1 MPGSSRARWRRG
13 RHAKNEEVNL
23 RATTGSVQVDDIIAD
38 VVSAFARA
46 MSGEVRG
53 FYVAGSYADGTP
65 VPGSDID
72 LVAVLRR
79 KSDGEL
85 AQRVA
90 EACIARSP
98 IRLDL
103 VALTTE
109 ALAEQFMLLV
119 PAFKMGTLLVA
130 GEDVRGEF
138 LLPPLRAY
146 AAAWA
151 DRARRFMA
159 RIRRIEVEGVRPSLG
174 YPDPAGEFF
183 GYDRATIV
191 EWYPPNTTQSTKE
204 LVAIVGSAATSLVA
218 LRGGAY
224 VATKRKC
231 APLYADHIGD
241 EWTELVSD
249 VHVFCR
255 ERLGYGIPEK
265 ADERRTLRA
274 ICTRVLAFERHA
286 LLAFEGGPDRPTP

>member
-1 MPGSSRARWRRG
+1 
-13 RHAKNEEVNL
+13 VNL
-23 RATTGSVQVDDIIAD
+23 RATTRSAQVDEIIAD
-38 VVSAFARA
+38 VVSAFASA

-53 FYVAGSYADGTP
+53 FYVAGSYAEGAP
-65 VPGSDID
+65 VSGSDID
-72 LVAVLRR
+72 LIAVLR
-79 KSDGEL
+79 KNSDEKL

-90 EACIARSP
+90 EACVARSP

-103 VALTTE
+103 VALTAE
-109 ALAEQFMLLV
+109 ALAEQFMPLV

-130 GEDVRGEF
+130 GEDVRDEF
-138 LLPPLRAY
+138 VFPPLDAY
-146 AAAWA
+146 GAAWA

-159 RIRRIEVEGVRPSLG
+159 RIRRIEVEGVRSSVG

-224 VATKRKC
+224 VATKGKC
-231 APLYADHIGD
+231 APLYADRVGD
-241 EWTELVSD
+241 EWTDLVSE
-249 VHVFCR
+249 VHAFCR
-255 ERLGYGIPEK
+255 ERLGYGIPET
-265 ADERRTLRA
+265 ADERRTLKA
-274 ICTRVLAFERHA
+274 ICARVLAFEQHA
-286 LLAFEGGPDRPTP
+286 LLAFEGGANAF